1 MTPET
6 EARLAALRERMVATE
21 TGLVAVAPGSH
32 MQWLLGF
39 TPASDERAC
48 LLLVSPGGTAFL
60 MPALNADD
68 VRQNTDIDFF
78 RWSDEIGP
86 HVALCQALNAIGAS
100 APDRVAIDETMR
112 ADFALLVLDALP
124 SDVLRTFTADTL
136 GGLRMRKN
144 EREYGLLKMN
154 AGIADRA
161 IEAAVAALV
170 PGMTENELAAVIRNH
185 FLMEGAAPSFWI
197 VGSGPNGAF
206 PHHTASDRHI
216 VEGDAVVI
224 DIGGIKSAFPSD
236 ITRVAVVGKPPEGFA
251 EIHAIV
257 EKAVEAALA
266 AAKPGVLARDVDAAA
281 RTVISDAGYGKFF
294 THRTG
299 HGMGI
304 DGHEPPYITA
314 ASETVLEEGMV
325 FSIEPGIYLPGRF
338 GCRLEEIVI
347 LRKDGPEILSGLPR
361 DILVAKG

>member
-6 EARLAALRERMVATE
+6 QARLAALRERMVATE

-39 TPASDERAC
+39 TPVSDERPC
-48 LLLVSPGGTAFL
+48 LLLVSPGGTAL
-60 MPALNADD
+60 LIPALNADE
-68 VRQNTDIDFF
+68 VSQHTDIDLF
-78 RWSDEIGP
+78 RWTDEMGP
-86 HVALCQALNAIGAS
+86 HVALCHALSAIGAS
-100 APDRVAIDETMR
+100 APDRVAVDETMR
-112 ADFALLVLDALP
+112 ADFALLVLDTLP
-124 SDVLRTFTADTL
+124 SDVLRAFTADTL
-136 GGLRMRKN
+136 GGLRMKKD
-144 EREYGLLKMN
+144 EREYALLKMN

-170 PGMTENELAAVIRNH
+170 PGMTENELAAIIRNH
-185 FLMEGAAPSFWI
+185 FLKEGAAPSFWI
-197 VGSGPNGAF
+197 VGSGSNGAF

-251 EIHAIV
+251 ELHAVV
-257 EKAVEAALA
+257 ERAVQAAIA
-266 AAKPGVLARDVDAAA
+266 VAKPGVLARDVDAAA

-314 ASETVLEEGMV
+314 TSETVLEEGMV